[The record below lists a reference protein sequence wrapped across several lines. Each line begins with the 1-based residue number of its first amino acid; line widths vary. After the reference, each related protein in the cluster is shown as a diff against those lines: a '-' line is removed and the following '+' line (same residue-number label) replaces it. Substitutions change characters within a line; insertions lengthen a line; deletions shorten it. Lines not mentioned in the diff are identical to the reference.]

1 MTITTKGSLDLRTLA
16 QDLLKQGL
24 SPFAVAHAV
33 RIYASMSITGGFV
46 KVQVLG

>member
-24 SPFAVAHAV
+24 SPFAVAHTV
-33 RIYASMSITGGFV
+33 RIYEAMSLEAGLVTV
-46 KVQVLG
+46 RVLG